1 MGNVSVREQAKG
13 KQFDQDEC
21 FMECG
26 HAQAHVSDRNSS
38 SSYPAHML
46 PHHRA
51 SASHTPQI
59 VQVQR
64 DEYKSVNQEKSMPVV
79 IRWIH
84 GGTEIAIEGS
94 WDNWRTRELLECS
107 GSDFFIVKVLNVGV
121 YHYRFVVDGRWTY
134 ASDLPHELDDIGNV
148 FNILDLK
155 ESYSEN
161 GGRDEEPE
169 CPSSPV
175 SSYNN
180 AGFTLQDFGEK
191 LPELPPLL
199 QQMPLNQPSSSKNFQ
214 QALHK
219 PLPANLNHLY
229 VKRDGSNQ
237 PVVALSSSQRFRS
250 KFVTTVL
257 YKPFKKVRK

>member
-26 HAQAHVSDRNSS
+26 HAQAHVSDTNSS

-46 PHHRA
+46 PHH

-59 VQVQR
+59 QR
-64 DEYKSVNQEKSMPVV
+64 DEYKSMPVV

-84 GGTEIAIEGS
+84 GGTEVGIEGS

-107 GSDFFIVKVLNVGV
+107 GSDFFIVKVLNAGV

-155 ESYSEN
+155 VGELLVEVGFPLTQIADFIVYDKQRGSRLQYLSRYSVWE
-161 GGRDEEPE
+161 
-169 CPSSPV
+169 
-175 SSYNN
+175 
-180 AGFTLQDFGEK
+180 
-191 LPELPPLL
+191 
-199 QQMPLNQPSSSKNFQ
+199 
-214 QALHK
+214 
-219 PLPANLNHLY
+219 
-229 VKRDGSNQ
+229 
-237 PVVALSSSQRFRS
+237 
-250 KFVTTVL
+250 
-257 YKPFKKVRK
+257 